1 MFCRTS
7 VTIQDYFLSC
17 RLRRQGRGE
26 WRGHPAPRQG
36 PLQAPW
42 NPLLNSYNLPI
53 TFGIMLRSCIS
64 HSRYRMLAISIIA
77 QISQENTMS
86 NSMIL
91 VVGSLNMDEVVHV
104 PRPPVPG
111 ETLLGAGSLKLVPGG
126 KGANQ
131 AVSMA
136 RLGASVAMAGRVGT
150 DPFGKQLLDA
160 LTADKID
167 TGLISIDQQEA
178 SGVAFIFLTPE
189 GDNAIIVASGANMCV
204 GQDREQL
211 ATIFEA
217 ITRSQALVLQ
227 LEIPI
232 ETVTTLIAVGHNAGI
247 PVVLNFAP
255 AQSLAWEILRQL
267 QVLIVNE
274 IEAGF
279 LSGTQIDN
287 QEDARIA
294 AALIQKKGIPQVVVT
309 LGARGA
315 VLASEDGNGNMQTIY
330 QPAPRVKVIDTTAA
344 GDCFVGAFTVA
355 LTEGKNAEDALHFA
369 VYASALKVTKFGA
382 QSGLPTRAEV
392 EAFQS
397 Q

>member
-1 MFCRTS
+1 
-7 VTIQDYFLSC
+7 
-17 RLRRQGRGE
+17 
-26 WRGHPAPRQG
+26 
-36 PLQAPW
+36 
-42 NPLLNSYNLPI
+42 
-53 TFGIMLRSCIS
+53 
-64 HSRYRMLAISIIA
+64 MLAIRIIA
-77 QISQENTMS
+77 QIFQVNTMS

-104 PRPPVPG
+104 PRPPVSG

-211 ATIFEA
+211 VNIFEA

-232 ETVTTLIAVGHNAGI
+232 ETVTTLIAAGHNAGI

-267 QVLIVNE
+267 
-274 IEAGF
+274 
-279 LSGTQIDN
+279 
-287 QEDARIA
+287 
-294 AALIQKKGIPQVVVT
+294 
-309 LGARGA
+309 
-315 VLASEDGNGNMQTIY
+315 
-330 QPAPRVKVIDTTAA
+330 
-344 GDCFVGAFTVA
+344 
-355 LTEGKNAEDALHFA
+355 
-369 VYASALKVTKFGA
+369 
-382 QSGLPTRAEV
+382 
-392 EAFQS
+392 
-397 Q
+397 